1 MKDVQSAIF
10 EDGRCT
16 LKLSDFFANSVRPN
30 FTSALWSEVYNGIEM
45 RVYNVMWNGLIW
57 NISDSACGIK
67 QK

>member
-10 EDGRCT
+10 VDGGCT
-16 LKLSDFFANSVRPN
+16 LKLSDFFANNIRPN
-30 FTSALWSEVYNGIEM
+30 LTPSLWSDIYNGIEM
-45 RVYNVMWNGLIW
+45 RVYNVFWDSIIW